1 MQNLNENTTTIISG
15 DFNIN
20 LINTLNRYV
29 EEYTNIVLQ
38 NSFIPCISIPSRI
51 THHSASIIDH
61 ILLKTPKNLIHT
73 KVSAGNLIADIS
85 DHLPNIL
92 FIDLIQPKIKDRPL
106 IRLLTPNKITEY
118 LDKIKQIKSL
128 ISYQNKSNIDDN
140 DPQNTYNEL
149 DSNLQKLLN
158 KYFPLVKQSRKQFK
172 DKPFITSGIKES
184 IKSRNTLFKIYQNN
198 WSEIN
203 ERNWKNK
210 RNRVVEILR
219 IAEAEHNASFIKN
232 HGDNS
237 RQLWK
242 RFGDVLGKPKTN
254 NSPIMELISQ
264 NQKITN
270 PGEITS
276 EFNKD
281 FISLGEKLYN
291 QIKKSDSSHFKR
303 MLVPHF

>member
-1 MQNLNENTTTIISG
+1 M
-15 DFNIN
+15 
-20 LINTLNRYV
+20 
-29 EEYTNIVLQ
+29 
-38 NSFIPCISIPSRI
+38 
-51 THHSASIIDH
+51 
-61 ILLKTPKNLIHT
+61 
-73 KVSAGNLIADIS
+73 
-85 DHLPNIL
+85 
-92 FIDLIQPKIKDRPL
+92 
-106 IRLLTPNKITEY
+106 
-118 LDKIKQIKSL
+118 
-128 ISYQNKSNIDDN
+128 
-140 DPQNTYNEL
+140 
-149 DSNLQKLLN
+149 
-158 KYFPLVKQSRKQFK
+158 
-172 DKPFITSGIKES
+172 
-184 IKSRNTLFKIYQNN
+184 
-198 WSEIN
+198 
-203 ERNWKNK
+203 
-210 RNRVVEILR
+210 VEILR